1 LIESECIEIFKLREI
16 YDSLPPDMD
25 LDELYKSVV
34 FLSKKILNCE
44 ESSLLLY
51 DERKNVLSFKAT
63 TDGKMKDHI
72 GISLPE
78 NSGFAWDVVRKKD
91 FFYSNDVKQDPR
103 FYKEI
108 DEEIGFST
116 KNILCCPMIVNDELV
131 GVLELVNSIDRD
143 NFSDYDQ
150 AVATVLS
157 KMAASSISN
166 RMLYEKLNKRVEE
179 LTTLFELSKI
189 ALYVDNNSLFFKS
202 VVEIIS
208 KCLNVD
214 RVSIMLHNRMKNRL
228 EIAAT
233 YGLDIPVGTNV
244 RDDSVSAYVFKK
256 MEPLFVNDPEMDIP
270 EGVEV
275 NFRGY
280 RNQSFISVPI
290 MFNSQCMGV
299 LNLTD
304 KKSRNYF
311 DEFELQVLST
321 LGHQIAGVFQSYNMK
336 IEEEKRKRLKQEL
349 FIAADIQ
356 RRNLARIPKDLDRVE
371 IVSLYE
377 PAKDVG
383 GDFFDFYRCV
393 RGNCPLGMS
402 ENRIS
407 IVIADV
413 SGKGIPAAIFT
424 GTVKNILR
432 AQSRVRCCSE
442 LFTLSNDFIYE
453 ESEYGMFVT
462 AFFANIDMN
471 NRIIRYSSAG
481 HNDQMLIKRES
492 KVVLKLKAGG
502 KPLGIIEGAGFDM
515 RQIDYAPGDILV
527 LFTDGLVETLGGE
540 KFDPDL
546 GFDRLSEIILN
557 NLDLDFERLLNVIR
571 NEVRNSYDESELF
584 DDLTTL
590 IIKLK

>member
-1 LIESECIEIFKLREI
+1 LINNECIEISKLKEI
-16 YDSLPPDMD
+16 NDALIPDKGLDD
-25 LDELYKSVV
+25 LYNSIIYIA
-34 FLSKKILNCE
+34 KKILNCE
-44 ESSLLLY
+44 EASLLLF
-51 DERKNVLSFKAT
+51 DEKKNALSFKAT

-78 NSGFAWDVVRKKD
+78 NSGFAWDVVRKRD
-91 FFYSNDVKQDPR
+91 FFYSNDVKHDPR

-131 GVLELVNSIDRD
+131 GVLELLNSIGRP
-143 NFSDYDQ
+143 NFSEYDL
-150 AVATVLS
+150 AVVTVLS
-157 KMAASSISN
+157 KLAASSISN
-166 RMLYEKLNKRVEE
+166 RILYEKLNKRVEE

-189 ALYVDNNSLFFKS
+189 ALYVDNNSFFFKS

-208 KCLNVD
+208 SCLNVD
-214 RVSIMLHNRMKNRL
+214 RVSIMLHNRLKDRL
-228 EIAAT
+228 EIAST
-233 YGLDIPVGTNV
+233 YGLDIPIGTEV

-256 MEPLFVNDPEMDIP
+256 MEPLFVNDPEVDLP
-270 EGVEV
+270 EGIEI

-280 RNQSFISVPI
+280 RNQSFVSVPI

-321 LGHQIAGVFQSYNMK
+321 LGHQIAGVFQSYNLKM
-336 IEEEKRKRLKQEL
+336 EEEKRKKLKQEL
-349 FIAADIQ
+349 AIAADIQ
-356 RRNLARIPKDLDRVE
+356 RKNLAKVPKNLEKVE

-383 GDFFDFYRCV
+383 GDFFDFYQCRKQYCPFD
-393 RGNCPLGMS
+393 NCD
-402 ENRIS
+402 NRIS

-432 AQSRVRCCSE
+432 AQSRVTCCS
-442 LFTLSNDFIYE
+442 DFFKEANNLIFE

-462 AFFANIDMN
+462 SFFTSIDMD

-481 HNDQMLIKRES
+481 HNDQMLIKRDTE
-492 KVVLKLKAGG
+492 VVLKLKAGG
-502 KPLGIIEGAGFDM
+502 KPLGIIDGTEYDI
-515 RQIDYAPGDILV
+515 RQIDYASGDILV

-557 NLDLDFERLLNVIR
+557 NLDLDFEHLLNVIR
-571 NEVRNSYDESELF
+571 NEVRDSYDETELF
-584 DDLTTL
+584 DDLTVL